1 MKKFIIFTLFFPL
14 ICSALFSQTKIDSL
28 ETQLINAEEKE
39 RANILASLVDEYR
52 NIDPQKAIEYGEEAL
67 KIIDNIDDEIEKAHF
82 FNHLAWA
89 YKNINEFN
97 KAREYTE
104 RGREC
109 AISIDSSG
117 LEAYALNTLGSIYL
131 AENQYDKA
139 LENFL
144 SALRI
149 QEEKNDRASIAS
161 TMNNIGLIF
170 FSTGDYNKSIE
181 YISQALEIWEEL
193 GQKRSVAIAKQN
205 IANVYSSQNKPEKA
219 LEYYLSSLKN
229 CEEVGDERL
238 SGRILINTAIIYY
251 MKFFDIE
258 KALEYFNRALVITR
272 KYDDKENIAR
282 TIHYIAAINKDK
294 GKYDKS
300 IAQEY
305 EALRIAKEID
315 DQFQKKCILQELSYM
330 YADLHDFE
338 NAFNYHV
345 RFKEIND
352 SIFSIEQ
359 SEQITEM
366 ETKYETEKKEQQ
378 IVLLEKDNTIAG
390 LKIKRQRLLLLYS
403 VIGIVLILAF
413 VLILSNLYRQKTKT
427 AKALAVANGKLEELS
442 RTGSLTKLWNRR
454 YLHEIVE
461 RERVR
466 IKRSFEAFSFILM
479 DIDHFK
485 NVNDTYGHECGD
497 YVLSTMAVILR
508 SAVRK
513 QDVVGRWGGEEFLLF
528 LPSTSLQGAITIAES
543 IRKKIADYPFNYD
556 SKDITITST
565 LGVSEFDETVSVEEC
580 IKLADDG
587 LYEGK
592 ESGRNRVVS
601 VQIED
606 KGV

>member
-28 ETQLINAEEKE
+28 ETQLLTAKGQTRVI
-39 RANILASLVDEYR
+39 ILSKLVTLYR
-52 NIDPQKAIEYGEEAL
+52 NIEPRKAIEYGEEAL
-67 KIIDNIDDEIEKAHF
+67 TMLDEIDDEFSKATFLNDLGCAYYNQKDFEAAIKYIERSLKIAKAIG
-82 FNHLAWA
+82 HLPLQAA
-89 YKNINEFN
+89 TLN
-97 KAREYTE
+97 
-104 RGREC
+104 
-109 AISIDSSG
+109 G
-117 LEAYALNTLGSIYL
+117 LGVIYWGQRKY
-131 AENQYDKA
+131 EKA
-139 LENFL
+139 LEKYFL
-144 SALRI
+144 ALEI
-149 QEEKNDRASIAS
+149 QEEIKDQGLGAMTLS
-161 TMNNIGLIF
+161 NIGLLFYSLKNFDKSLEYF
-170 FSTGDYNKSIE
+170 FK
-181 YISQALEIWEEL
+181 ALEIQEEL
-193 GQKRSVAIAKQN
+193 GNTRDIALVKQN
-205 IANVYSSQNKPEKA
+205 IANVYSNQNKPEKT

-229 CEEVGDERL
+229 CEEIGDERL
-238 SGRILINTAIIYY
+238 SGIILTNIAVHYY
-251 MKFFDIE
+251 EEFNDPD
-258 KALEYFNRALVITR
+258 KALEYFNRSLIITQ
-272 KYDDKENIAR
+272 KYDDKENILRAFFYIG
-282 TIHYIAAINKDK
+282 TIYIDT
-294 GKYDKS
+294 GKYEK
-300 IAQEY
+300 AMEKEN
-305 EALRIAKEID
+305 EALRIAQEIND
-315 DQFQKKCILQELSYM
+315 YRQIKYIYREISNIYAKQK
-330 YADLHDFE
+330 DFE
-338 NAFNYHV
+338 NAYEFHV
-345 RFKEIND
+345 KYKTVND

-378 IVLLEKDNTIAG
+378 IVLLEKDNTIARM
-390 LKIKRQRLLLLYS
+390 KIKRQRLLLLYS

-427 AKALAVANGKLEELS
+427 AKALAVANRKLEELS
-442 RTGSLTKLWNRR
+442 RTDPLTKLWNRR

-508 SAVRK
+508 SGVRK

-543 IRKKIADYPFNYD
+543 IRKKIADYPFIYD
-556 SKDITITST
+556 SKNIAITST

-592 ESGRNRVVS
+592 ESGRNRIVS